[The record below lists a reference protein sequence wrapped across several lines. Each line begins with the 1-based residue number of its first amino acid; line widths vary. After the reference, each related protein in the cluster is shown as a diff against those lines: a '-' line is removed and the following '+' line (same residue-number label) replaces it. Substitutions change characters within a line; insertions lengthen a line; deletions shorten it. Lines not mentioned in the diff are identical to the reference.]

1 MLDPNLSPELEEYI
15 IEHSSEEDEVLY
27 QLRRHSHLKVCNP
40 QMISGP
46 VQGKFLELLVK
57 LLNPKRVLE
66 IGTFTGYSTICMAKG
81 LNESAH
87 LHTIEVNDEIINIS
101 KDYFEKAKLA
111 HLITSHLGDALDII
125 PTIHEM
131 FDFVLVDGDKREY
144 TAYLKCVLPKV
155 NIGGLIIADNVLWS
169 GKVVDPKATD
179 MHTKAIIDFN
189 KYVKNN
195 QSLEKVMLPIRD
207 GITLIR
213 KNA

>member
-1 MLDPNLSPELEEYI
+1 MLNPNLSSELEEYI

-27 QLRRHSHLKVCNP
+27 QLRRHTHLKVCNP

-46 VQGKFLELLVK
+46 VQGKLLELLVK
-57 LLNPKRVLE
+57 LLKPKRVLE

-81 LNESAH
+81 LGESGH

-111 HLITSHLGDALDII
+111 HLITSHLGNALEII
-125 PTIHEM
+125 PTLNEM
-131 FDFVLVDGDKREY
+131 FDFVLIDGDKREY

-169 GKVVDPKATD
+169 GKVVDPKAID

-189 KYVKNN
+189 NYVKNN
-195 QSLEKVMLPIRD
+195 QSLEKVILPIRD

-213 KNA
+213 KND

>member
-1 MLDPNLSPELEEYI
+1 
-15 IEHSSEEDEVLY
+15 
-27 QLRRHSHLKVCNP
+27 
-40 QMISGP
+40 
-46 VQGKFLELLVK
+46 
-57 LLNPKRVLE
+57 
-66 IGTFTGYSTICMAKG
+66 
-81 LNESAH
+81 
-87 LHTIEVNDEIINIS
+87 
-101 KDYFEKAKLA
+101 LA